1 MEGIVAGLLSEFE
14 NGKMSR
20 RDLIRNLTVTAAA
33 TAVATPAVAAAP
45 SPIQGKGFK
54 AVAVNHI
61 SYGVADYG
69 RSRDFYADLLGMKVS
84 HDTGKDCILSFGD
97 TLLILRK
104 SRQPESKPL
113 VDHIAYTIANWD
125 KAVVEAE
132 LKRRGHDPRPDTE
145 FSFHIK
151 DPDGFDLQIEG
162 DDVAQYR

>member
-1 MEGIVAGLLSEFE
+1 MEGIVAGLLSKFE
-14 NGKMSR
+14 SGKMSR

-33 TAVATPAVAAAP
+33 TAAATPAVAA
-45 SPIQGKGFK
+45 SPIEGKGFK

-61 SYGVADYG
+61 SCGVADYG

-125 KAVVEAE
+125 KSVVEEE
-132 LKRRGHDPRPDTE
+132 LKRRGHSPRPDTE

-151 DPDGFDLQIEG
+151 DPDGFDVQIEG

>member
-1 MEGIVAGLLSEFE
+1 MESIVAGLLSEFE
-14 NGKMSR
+14 RGQMSR
-20 RDLIRNLTVTAAA
+20 RDLIRKLTVTAAA
-33 TAVATPAVAAAP
+33 TAAASPAMAAP

-54 AVAVNHI
+54 ATAVNHI

-69 RSRDFYADLLGMKVS
+69 RSRDFYAELLGMKVS

-97 TLLILRK
+97 SLLILRK
-104 SRQPESKPL
+104 SRQPDAKPL
-113 VDHIAYTIANWD
+113 VDHISYTIANWD
-125 KAVVEAE
+125 KAVVEEE
-132 LKRRGHDPRPDTE
+132 LKRRGHTPRPDTD

>member
-1 MEGIVAGLLSEFE
+1 MESIVAGLLSEFE
-14 NGKMSR
+14 HGKMSR

-33 TAVATPAVAAAP
+33 TAAAGPAVAAP

-54 AVAVNHI
+54 ATAVNHI

-69 RSRDFYADLLGMKVS
+69 RSRDFYAELLGMKVS

-97 TLLILRK
+97 SLLILRK
-104 SRQPESKPL
+104 SRQPDSKPL
-113 VDHIAYTIANWD
+113 VDHISYTIANWD
-125 KAVVEAE
+125 KAAVEEE
-132 LKRRGHDPRPDTE
+132 LKRRGHTPRPDTE

>member
-1 MEGIVAGLLSEFE
+1 MESIVAGLLSEFE
-14 NGKMSR
+14 HGKMSR

-33 TAVATPAVAAAP
+33 TSAAPAVAAP

-54 AVAVNHI
+54 ATAVNHI

-69 RSRDFYADLLGMKVS
+69 RSRDFYAELLGMKVS
-84 HDTGKDCILSFGD
+84 HDTGKDCILSCGD
-97 TLLILRK
+97 SLLILRK
-104 SRQPESKPL
+104 SRQPDSKPL
-113 VDHIAYTIANWD
+113 VDHISYTIANWD
-125 KAVVEAE
+125 KAAVEEE
-132 LKRRGHDPRPDTE
+132 LKRRGHAPRPDTE

>member
-1 MEGIVAGLLSEFE
+1 MENIVAGLLTDFE
-14 NGKMSR
+14 RGRMSR

-33 TAVATPAVAAAP
+33 TVAAAPAIAAP
-45 SPIQGKGFK
+45 SPIEGKGFK
-54 AVAVNHI
+54 AVAVNHL

-84 HDTGKDCILSFGD
+84 HDTGKDCILSFGE

-104 SRQPESKPL
+104 SRQPDSKPL
-113 VDHIAYTIANWD
+113 IDHVSYTIANWD
-125 KAVVEAE
+125 KAVVEEE
-132 LKRRGHDPRPDTE
+132 LKRRGHKPTPDTE